1 MFSNLLKR
9 EVSNASNLNT
19 QLNFEADTIE
29 EVLASF
35 GHTDVFVSKITSTSV
50 ANAFELKITPATKV
64 RDIVNLEDEMAYALG
79 KNSIRITRIGGRLVV
94 EVPKASK
101 VKNTLLNLIASSGK
115 LPPHCAILGVDF
127 EGNPLAI
134 RLSSSDVAHIL
145 VAGQT
150 GSGKTALTRS
160 ILCSLAYY
168 NTPRQMQFVLID
180 PKGSGFGP
188 LVRLPNAVG
197 EVIRTPEGAVD
208 KLNQLVDEM
217 VYRDANRDPNRAK
230 ILVAIDELADLI
242 MVAGDSVKLPITRLC
257 QRGREC
263 GIHVLACVQKPTAYI
278 LGGAMIGNFPIRL
291 VGTVASKN
299 EAKIATG
306 IANSGAEKLEGRG
319 DFLMIKSGSPERF
332 QATWLD
338 AKDFDTIVTA
348 TTTGRLLPKGGK

>member
-1 MFSNLLKR
+1 MALEN
-9 EVSNASNLNT
+9 EV
-19 QLNFEADTIE
+19 
-29 EVLASF
+29 
-35 GHTDVFVSKITSTSV
+35 
-50 ANAFELKITPATKV
+50 
-64 RDIVNLEDEMAYALG
+64 AYALG
-79 KNSIRITRIGGRLVV
+79 KTSIRITRTGGRLSI
-94 EVPKASK
+94 EVPKTNK
-101 VKNTLLNLIASSGK
+101 VKNTLLSLIENAGK
-115 LPPHCAILGVDF
+115 LPPYCAVLGIDYA
-127 EGNPLAI
+127 GKPMAI
-134 RLSSSDVAHIL
+134 RITSSDVAHIL

-160 ILCSLAYY
+160 IICSLAYY
-168 NTPRQMQFVLID
+168 NTPRQLKFVLID

-197 EVIRTPEGAVD
+197 EVIKTPEAAVA

-217 VYRDANRDPNRAK
+217 VWRDANKDAVRDK
-230 ILVAIDELADLI
+230 VLVAIDELADLI
-242 MVAGDSVKLPITRLC
+242 MVAGDDVKLPITRLC

-278 LGGAMIGNFPIRL
+278 LGGAMIGNFPVRL

-319 DFLMIKSGSPERF
+319 DFLMIKSGVPERF

-338 AKDFDTIVTA
+338 ASDFESIVAA
-348 TTTGRLLPKGGK
+348 TTTDRRL